1 MKKFIQN
8 FSKKV
13 NTKNKKYIIIFL
25 LILSTFIIFHFS
37 LFIITPDINQIPF
50 STTIYDSNNIKIWE
64 IITDNKY
71 RHEKLKFEEIPDFT
85 KKSIINLEDKTF
97 YQNNWIDYL
106 ALIRA
111 IKNNISNTQ
120 ILEWASTISS
130 QVIRN
135 NYW

>member
-50 STTIYDSNNIKIWE
+50 STTIYDSNNIKI
-64 IITDNKY
+64 
-71 RHEKLKFEEIPDFT
+71 
-85 KKSIINLEDKTF
+85 
-97 YQNNWIDYL
+97 
-106 ALIRA
+106 
-111 IKNNISNTQ
+111 
-120 ILEWASTISS
+120 
-130 QVIRN
+130 
-135 NYW
+135 